1 MQTSLQAIA
10 IKAGERP
17 THRFQNLYKEL
28 NVELLWEGYE
38 RLNRKAA
45 PGVDGQT
52 WMEYQEELLPRLN
65 NLVSRLKEGSYK
77 TQLIKRVYIPKGNG
91 KERPLGI
98 PALEDKIVQQS
109 AATLLQSI
117 YESDFLDCSYGYRPK
132 RSAHEAIHSLN
143 INLQYGKYGYVVEAD
158 IKGFF
163 DHVDHNWL
171 LKMLEQRVDDKAFLR
186 LISKWLKAGMALTLG
201 LTY

>member
-1 MQTSLQAIA
+1 MQTSLQGIA
-10 IKAGERP
+10 IKAEKRP

-28 NVELLWEGYE
+28 NMGLLWEGYE
-38 RLNRKAA
+38 RLNHKAA

-52 WMEYQEELLPRLN
+52 WIEYQEELLPRLSR
-65 NLVSRLKEGSYK
+65 LVGRLKEGSYK

-91 KERPLGI
+91 KARPLGI

-132 RSAHEAIHSLN
+132 RSAHEAIQPQRQSS
-143 INLQYGKYGYVVEAD
+143 IRQ
-158 IKGFF
+158 I
-163 DHVDHNWL
+163 WL
-171 LKMLEQRVDDKAFLR
+171 RGGGRYQRVL
-186 LISKWLKAGMALTLG
+186 
-201 LTY
+201 